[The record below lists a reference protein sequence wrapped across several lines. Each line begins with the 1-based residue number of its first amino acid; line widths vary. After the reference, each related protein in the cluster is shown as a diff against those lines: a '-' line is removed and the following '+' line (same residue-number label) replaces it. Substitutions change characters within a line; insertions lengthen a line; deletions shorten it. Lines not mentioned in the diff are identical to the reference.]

1 MGAWITFLK
10 ERLPLPSYLVLVVG
24 LAISGNALGGAV
36 ANEESAAAPWG
47 ATATAAAGAFLFFAV
62 LRIMDEYIR
71 ITTKDRVA
79 HPHRP
84 VAQRTHRT

>member
-36 ANEESAAAPWG
+36 ANEESAATPWG
-47 ATATAAAGAFLFFAV
+47 ATAIAAAGAFLFFAV
-62 LRIMDEYIR
+62 LRIMDEH
-71 ITTKDRVA
+71 KDYEKDKIA

-84 VAQRTHRT
+84 VAQRTHRS